1 MTYIKNKFQYKILYY
16 YSGDL
21 GSKYKRFEKT
31 FVATLVAE
39 KRDLTKRSFEKQ
51 IVASKTQTVQSNRKV
66 DAHKIDKRFNV
77 TLHEIFL
84 NPIRHVTAA
93 ARNIPFCKQDPCVLH
108 QTSRCVV
115 KKQILLSFYKS
126 KRVA

>member
-39 KRDLTKRSFEKQ
+39 KRDLPKRSFEKQ
-51 IVASKTQTVQSNRKV
+51 IVASKTQTVNRTEKLT
-66 DAHKIDKRFNV
+66 HTKTDKRFNV
-77 TLHEIFL
+77 TLQ
-84 NPIRHVTAA
+84 
-93 ARNIPFCKQDPCVLH
+93 K
-108 QTSRCVV
+108 
-115 KKQILLSFYKS
+115 SF
-126 KRVA
+126 